1 MRRDKH
7 SDRRRIRQYVTAIM
21 QMATESDAWETWD
34 RDLEILSTVAK
45 SRGARTL
52 ILRPASSL
60 KEQRDG
66 LETVIGN
73 LVSAEGLALSRVLL
87 DDGAFDVF
95 PAVRAQYIRRSSQDG
110 PVDRVTVSAA
120 VPLTDQETENLVNG
134 LRRPNRKLLLDVKED
149 PGILGGLV
157 IQQGDWRRDLSVV
170 AKLDALESAIHQ

>member
-21 QMATESDAWETWD
+21 QMATESDSWETWD

-66 LETVIGN
+66 LDEVIGN
-73 LVSAEGLALSRVLL
+73 IVSAEGSA
-87 DDGAFDVF
+87 
-95 PAVRAQYIRRSSQDG
+95 PESS
-110 PVDRVTVSAA
+110 SA
-120 VPLTDQETENLVNG
+120 G
-134 LRRPNRKLLLDVKED
+134 
-149 PGILGGLV
+149 
-157 IQQGDWRRDLSVV
+157 
-170 AKLDALESAIHQ
+170 